1 MDSLRHENALRDL
14 RELIKG
20 RKNAAEALRW
30 LVEAMIVL

>member
-1 MDSLRHENALRDL
+1 MPLETVRQ
-14 RELIKG
+14 LIKG